1 MQKLLAKHH
10 CPELLEEPPP
20 TEASGATEKKYSMEV
35 YLRLQKGGD
44 ADAGTGTV
52 VKLDECWLHGNGV
65 NYLSGLCK

>member
-1 MQKLLAKHH
+1 MRNCKSSSQNTTVLNCWKNL
-10 CPELLEEPPP
+10 P
-20 TEASGATEKKYSMEV
+20 TEKKYSMEV